1 MKKERFYLFLIFLLA
16 FFLRVYQLGNLPHT
30 FHEDEVLSGFIE
42 KFVNSNIA
50 KKDFENLKE
59 VYYEI
64 KNGDEREFNF
74 AKNLYDEVKRIYDSM
89 DSNFN
94 FPVIQNKEE
103 KSVENAIEK
112 IYDLRGTPCPLN
124 YVKAKLKL
132 EELEINDILEIY
144 LDEGDPIKNVPV
156 SLKNDGQE
164 ILEIKKE
171 ENFYKVKVKKKC

>member
-1 MKKERFYLFLIFLLA
+1 M
-16 FFLRVYQLGNLPHT
+16 
-30 FHEDEVLSGFIE
+30 
-42 KFVNSNIA
+42 
-50 KKDFENLKE
+50 
-59 VYYEI
+59 
-64 KNGDEREFNF
+64 
-74 AKNLYDEVKRIYDSM
+74 
-89 DSNFN
+89 
-94 FPVIQNKEE
+94 
-103 KSVENAIEK
+103 
-112 IYDLRGTPCPLN
+112 RGTPCPLN